1 MTAGELRPASYRD
14 LLTRTAH
21 LKKVLGNVSTSN
33 LTVPILDEAIRSL
46 PAKSARSVWNYRVT
60 LRSFLSWGRDRNL
73 APANT
78 VQIFRAMSAKGDSK
92 KDAEKI
98 DPSPAKKS
106 KSFWMRAWQTG
117 ITASSLSKNPPHRR
131 KAQT

>member
-1 MTAGELRPASYRD
+1 MTAGELRPASYRE
-14 LLTRTAH
+14 LTRTAH